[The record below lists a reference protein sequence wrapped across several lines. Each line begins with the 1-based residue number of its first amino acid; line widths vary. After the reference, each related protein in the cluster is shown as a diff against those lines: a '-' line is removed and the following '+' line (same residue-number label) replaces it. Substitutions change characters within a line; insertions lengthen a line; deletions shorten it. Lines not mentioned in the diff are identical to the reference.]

1 MALSADDV
9 TMIQQLYAAY
19 CLAIDD
25 ADGDAFSA
33 CFTPDG
39 SLGGA
44 GGDPLVGPAALSRFA
59 ERARPGL
66 RHVVTNVHVE
76 GEGDYAEGRAYLV
89 AYSAIGGVTSLL
101 STGRYRDELVRT
113 AGQWKFAA
121 RRFTPD
127 G

>member
-9 TMIQQLYAAY
+9 TMIQLLYSAY
-19 CLAIDD
+19 CPAIDD

-44 GGDPLVGPAALSRFA
+44 GGDPLVGPVALSRFA
-59 ERARPGL
+59 DRARPGL

-76 GEGDYAEGRAYLV
+76 GEGDYAQGRAYLV
-89 AYSAIGGVTSLL
+89 AFSASGGVTSLL

-113 AGQWKFAA
+113 ARKWRFAA

>member
-44 GGDPLVGPAALSRFA
+44 GGEPLVGSVALSRFA
-59 ERARPGL
+59 GRRRPGL
-66 RHVVTNVHVE
+66 RHVVTNVHVD
-76 GEGDYAEGRAYLV
+76 GEGDYAQGRAYLV
-89 AYSAIGGVTSLL
+89 AYGVSGGVTSLI
-101 STGRYRDELVRT
+101 STGSYRDELVRT
-113 AGQWKFAA
+113 AGKWRYAA